1 MCLFPSSGEPAAAA
15 DPALP
20 SDKSIPNLKGRIR
33 PECTRQQGR
42 GAARARSQPMRA
54 RIIGPMRDQ
63 DLRRGRDLQLNS
75 IQDPDSPLGPICPT
89 KAVAQSV
96 GKLVTNLGWKS
107 KVEREMKKFVEI
119 VEGIY
124 TGYSAI
130 LPNRTDNKTIS
141 IDELSMGIIEY
152 QT

>member
-1 MCLFPSSGEPAAAA
+1 
-15 DPALP
+15 
-20 SDKSIPNLKGRIR
+20 
-33 PECTRQQGR
+33 
-42 GAARARSQPMRA
+42 MRA

-107 KVEREMKKFVEI
+107 KVERETKKFVEI

-124 TGYSAI
+124 TGYSAS

>member
-1 MCLFPSSGEPAAAA
+1 
-15 DPALP
+15 
-20 SDKSIPNLKGRIR
+20 
-33 PECTRQQGR
+33 
-42 GAARARSQPMRA
+42 MRA

-124 TGYSAI
+124 RDTLQAFLTG
-130 LPNRTDNKTIS
+130 RTPKQSRLMNS
-141 IDELSMGIIEY
+141 
-152 QT
+152 QWA